1 VTTLP
6 TFGDGSDVLKVMH
19 RILLIDD
26 DEHLAAPLAVYL
38 KRFDLELES
47 ALRPSDGLA
56 RLAAGGIDA
65 VILDVMLPEMDGFE
79 VCRRIR
85 RDNREVPV
93 LMLTA
98 RGDVTDRIVGLELGA
113 DDYLPKPFEPREL
126 AARLQTILRRLRPAA
141 PPASVVTEPMQLRFE
156 GLSIDV
162 ERREVRRQGEPV
174 ELTGTEFELLLL
186 LAREPN
192 KVWHRDDI
200 LNRLRGRDADLYTRA
215 VDILVSRLRRKLEP
229 LACIKT
235 LRNAGYTFAL
245 ARSA

>member
-1 VTTLP
+1 
-6 TFGDGSDVLKVMH
+6 MH

-26 DEHLAAPLAVYL
+26 DEHLAPPLAAYL
-38 KRFDLELES
+38 RRFDFELVS
-47 ALRPSDGLA
+47 AHRPSDGFAKLTE
-56 RLAAGGIDA
+56 GGIDA
-65 VILDVMLPEMDGFE
+65 VILDVMLPEMDGFA
-79 VCRRIR
+79 VCRQIR
-85 RDNREVPV
+85 RDSDIPV
-93 LMLTA
+93 VMLTA
-98 RGDVTDRIVGLELGA
+98 RGDVTDRVVGLELGA

-126 AARLQTILRRLRPAA
+126 AARLQTVLRRRVQVPALAASAA
-141 PPASVVTEPMQLRFE
+141 PASLLRFE
-156 GLSIDV
+156 GLEIDT
-162 ERREVRRQGEPV
+162 ERRVVRRQGEPV

-192 KVWHRDDI
+192 KVWHRDEI

-245 ARSA
+245 ARVA